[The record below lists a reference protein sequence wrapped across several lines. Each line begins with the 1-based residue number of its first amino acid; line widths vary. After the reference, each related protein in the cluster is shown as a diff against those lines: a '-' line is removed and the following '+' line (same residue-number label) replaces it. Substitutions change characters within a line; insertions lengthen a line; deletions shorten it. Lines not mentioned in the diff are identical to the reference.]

1 MLVVIRVESGK
12 QKKKYVSG
20 LRMRMMYQIFK
31 AGSMLDPR
39 EGSIKVRRILF
50 IRSWSVFIPLDGTNF
65 GEFHKDY
72 PP

>member
-1 MLVVIRVESGK
+1 
-12 QKKKYVSG
+12 
-20 LRMRMMYQIFK
+20 MRMMYQIFK

-50 IRSWSVFIPLDGTNF
+50 IRSWSVFIPLDETNF